1 MDGGI
6 NFDNITNLNCS
17 LKESGDDDEKILLY
31 SDDND
36 KNPPKIQTK
45 IQFNDVFKTMVK
57 NLNILSLNAS
67 NIIQEKKFS
76 CKKLFNNFQTIRAN
90 KIDENIKKK
99 KFISINDKS
108 QFNNHIDNN
117 NNNNLKNLSKSNSFN
132 SMSNIFSNIDIN
144 SINSL
149 NYSKSSNNSEKIR
162 NLTENK
168 RKRQNS
174 HNESK
179 EDSEKVFNDILNICK
194 NISNI
199 QSNLVEIK
207 GKGNELLNDNNNN
220 EITLVCKEKEIA
232 SIYLNE
238 NVVQRIH
245 IIKDNKFYTE
255 ENEISN
261 KLKNIRKYFNRILNK
276 LKKSK

>member
-117 NNNNLKNLSKSNSFN
+117 NNNNLMNLSKSNSN

-179 EDSEKVFNDILNICK
+179 EDSEKVFNDKLNICK

-199 QSNLVEIK
+199 QSNLIEIK

-245 IIKDNKFYTE
+245 IIKDNTFYTE

>member
-117 NNNNLKNLSKSNSFN
+117 NNNNLMNLSKSNSN

-199 QSNLVEIK
+199 QSNLIEIK

>member
-1 MDGGI
+1 MEEGI

-117 NNNNLKNLSKSNSFN
+117 NNNNLMNLSKSNSN

-199 QSNLVEIK
+199 QSNLIEIK

>member
-1 MDGGI
+1 MEGI
-6 NFDNITNLNCS
+6 NFDNIANLNCS
-17 LKESGDDDEKILLY
+17 LKESAEDDEKILLY

-36 KNPPKIQTK
+36 KNPKFQTK
-45 IQFNDVFKTMVK
+45 IQFNDVFKKMVK
-57 NLNILSLNAS
+57 NLNILSLNTS
-67 NIIQEKKFS
+67 KIIQEKNFS
-76 CKKLFNNFQTIRAN
+76 FKKLFNNFQSIREN
-90 KIDENIKKK
+90 KINENIKKN
-99 KFISINDKS
+99 KFLSIKEKS
-108 QFNNHIDNN
+108 QFYKNFDNN
-117 NNNNLKNLSKSNSFN
+117 NNNNNLMNLSKSNSN
-132 SMSNIFSNIDIN
+132 SMSNIFSYVDIN

-149 NYSKSSNNSEKIR
+149 NHSKSSNNSEKIR

-174 HNESK
+174 HNEAK
-179 EDSEKVFNDILNICK
+179 EDSKKVFNDILNICK

-199 QSNLVEIK
+199 QSNLIEIK
-207 GKGNELLNDNNNN
+207 GKSNELLNDNNN
-220 EITLVCKEKEIA
+220 EITIACKEKEIA
-232 SIYLNE
+232 NIYFNE

-261 KLKNIRKYFNRILNK
+261 KLKNIRKYLNRIFNK

>member
-1 MDGGI
+1 MEGGI

-117 NNNNLKNLSKSNSFN
+117 NNNNLMNLSKSNSN

-199 QSNLVEIK
+199 QSNLIEIK

>member
-117 NNNNLKNLSKSNSFN
+117 NNNNLMNLSKSNSN

-199 QSNLVEIK
+199 QSNLIEIK

-245 IIKDNKFYTE
+245 IIKDNTFYTE

>member
-117 NNNNLKNLSKSNSFN
+117 NNNNLMNLSKSNSN

-179 EDSEKVFNDILNICK
+179 EDSEKVVNDILNICK

-199 QSNLVEIK
+199 QSNLIEIK